1 MDGLGEKVVWVWEV
15 VEGTDGVVLL
25 WLSILSE
32 VVIVPGHAGRE
43 NWSGSS
49 SQKAVESKRV
59 TDFRSWERQPE
70 TLLSTFWPHPN
81 CFLHISN
88 CLLG

>member
-25 WLSILSE
+25 WLPILCE

-43 NWSGSS
+43 NWSGSY
-49 SQKAVESKRV
+49 SQKVKSKKV

-70 TLLSTFWPHPN
+70 TLLSAFWPHPN
-81 CFLHISN
+81 CSLHIRN